1 MINKIV
7 IPAGGLGTR
16 LLPITKV
23 MPKEMMPLFLHD
35 KNGETIV
42 KPLIQIIYEKNFKLG
57 LREYCII
64 VGKQKRTIKDHFTPN
79 QKFLRNFHKNT
90 RFRTDLEKFHS
101 MLNKSKI
108 FWVNQ
113 PNPRGFGDAVKHAG
127 SFVGNDDF
135 LVTAGDTLLP
145 TGDKIIKKLL
155 NSKLQGEN
163 DAIILLKKVS
173 NPKRFGV
180 AVIKEEKHK
189 IKVINV
195 EEKPKKPKSNLSIVA
210 LYRFR
215 PSIIKA
221 LNEIKPN
228 KTELQLTSGIQ
239 KLIDW
244 GGNVSAIILDEKD
257 QVIDIGTAESY
268 LETIIRYKAI

>member
-23 MPKEMMPLFLHD
+23 MPKEMMPLFLHG
-35 KNGETIV
+35 KNGAIIV

-79 QKFLRNFHKNT
+79 QDFLRNFHKNT
-90 RFRTDLEKFHS
+90 RFRTDLEKFYS
-101 MLNKSKI
+101 MLNESKI

-145 TGDKIIKKLL
+145 TGDKIIKKML

-163 DAIILLKKVS
+163 DAVILLKKVS
-173 NPKRFGV
+173 NPKNNEFDTRLKTLMGKI
-180 AVIKEEKHK
+180 IKFQFMK
-189 IKVINV
+189 IMNYL
-195 EEKPKKPKSNLSIVA
+195 KKPNYFLTGMQKNIHLKKNYQNL
-210 LYRFR
+210 
-215 PSIIKA
+215 
-221 LNEIKPN
+221 
-228 KTELQLTSGIQ
+228 
-239 KLIDW
+239 
-244 GGNVSAIILDEKD
+244 IL
-257 QVIDIGTAESY
+257 
-268 LETIIRYKAI
+268 R

>member
-23 MPKEMMPLFLHD
+23 MPKEMMPLFLHG
-35 KNGETIV
+35 KNGEIIV
-42 KPLIQIIYEKNFKLG
+42 KPLIQIIYEKFFKFG
-57 LREYCII
+57 LREYCVI

-79 QKFLRNFHKNT
+79 QEFLRNFHKNT

-257 QVIDIGTAESY
+257 QVIDIGTADSY
-268 LETIIRYKAI
+268 LETIIRYKTI